1 MNQINSYTKNNITEH
16 DLEIVQL
23 NNPEKNEKRISE
35 INKISTEL
43 NENQLENEEYL
54 EKVLNFGSNMK
65 ENIIYDIYHFPQKF
79 ISEKQIK
86 KAKEGSIL
94 FAQGALSSLLNNN
107 DITCAIEKENENVN
121 VSLTTLQLISGGE
134 AFRKVI

>member
-1 MNQINSYTKNNITEH
+1 
-16 DLEIVQL
+16 
-23 NNPEKNEKRISE
+23 
-35 INKISTEL
+35 
-43 NENQLENEEYL
+43 
-54 EKVLNFGSNMK
+54 MK

-107 DITCAIEKENENVN
+107 DIIVLLK
-121 VSLTTLQLISGGE
+121 
-134 AFRKVI
+134 KKMKM